1 MKAYTNSPDT
11 RIALLEQS
19 IVNINET
26 LKRLET
32 KIDNNHKETKEDISK
47 LYLTTWSQFRWILG
61 IIGTMLALPVIQ
73 NIITHF
79 WSH

>member
-1 MKAYTNSPDT
+1 MKAYQNTTDT
-11 RIALLEQS
+11 RVALLEQS

-32 KIDNNHKETKEDISK
+32 KIDNNYIQSTS
-47 LYLTTWSQFRWILG
+47 LSWSHFKRIIG
-61 IIGTMLALPVIQ
+61 IIVTLFSLPIIQ